1 MIKMSYLILNL
12 LNKLN
17 NNVPIQIDFSYQRE
31 RSITDQTRQMGKKK
45 EKDKEKEIKMLIV
58 TVLMVFPFRLYNGIQ
73 ST

>member
-45 EKDKEKEIKMLIV
+45 ENEKEIKMLTV
-58 TVLMVFPFRLYNGIQ
+58 KVLMVFPFRLYNGIQ